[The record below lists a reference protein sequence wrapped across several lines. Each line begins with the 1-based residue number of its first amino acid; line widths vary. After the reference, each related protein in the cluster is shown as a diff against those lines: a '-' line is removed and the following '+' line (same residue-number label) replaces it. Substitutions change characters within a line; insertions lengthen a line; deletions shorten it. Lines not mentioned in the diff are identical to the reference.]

1 MKKIKTV
8 KSDSFFYFYILF
20 ICLLLIT
27 AISLF
32 SKPVGSS
39 GLSTQ
44 LVDSLNSPANIYFDF
59 GKSELRTEAFPV
71 LDLLASELVD
81 LPGSTIE
88 VIGHTDDVGS
98 YEFNINLSEKR
109 AEAVKN
115 YLVSKGC
122 KPDQIITDG
131 KGKSEPVTANI
142 SEEDRSLNRRV
153 EFKWNDITKKEEPKD
168 IEYVNSNI
176 KKTGRNEIEG
186 EISVRDTFGDPIKGI
201 EENDVSAVLK
211 WKDDSTAGTVHFLPI
226 DDKKKTAF
234 TLVMDYSPSMF
245 GIDND
250 YKKSPK
256 GKKVELTENAV
267 KHFIDALGPN
277 TFLKV
282 IKFGRDIDVVQRFTK
297 SKEIMANAIDLRSY
311 PRGGT
316 ALFTAI
322 YLALKDTTYDSNPT
336 IAKTVIAFTDGMDNS
351 SGKINMDSIFSAS
364 DSKAIKVY
372 TIGLLDKNDEF
383 SSDEERQ
390 QGEKDLKKISGM
402 TGGFFYY
409 AKDASSLEAIYKQIF
424 DQITG
429 SYHVTIK
436 WNEEKLPS
444 KGTVVEACISVKIKG
459 NTRILY
465 KSYVME

>member
-1 MKKIKTV
+1 MKDTKT
-8 KSDSFFYFYILF
+8 DSFLYFYILF
-20 ICLLLIT
+20 ICLLVI
-27 AISLF
+27 AVISLF
-32 SKPVGSS
+32 TKPVRSKELSS
-39 GLSTQ
+39 EFL
-44 LVDSLNSPANIYFDF
+44 DSLNSPGNIYFDF
-59 GKSELRTEAFPV
+59 GKSDLKPEATQILDQLAGELNG
-71 LDLLASELVD
+71 

-88 VIGHTDDVGS
+88 VIGHTDDIGGF
-98 YEFNINLSEKR
+98 EFNQNLSERR
-109 AEAVKN
+109 AEVVKD

-122 KPDQIITDG
+122 ESEQIITNG
-131 KGKSEPVTANI
+131 KGKSEPVNTNI

-153 EFKWNDITKKEEPKD
+153 EFKWNNISNKEEPKD
-168 IEYVNSNI
+168 IDYVNSNI
-176 KKTGRNEIEG
+176 KKTSRNEIEG
-186 EISVRDTFGDPIKGI
+186 ELSVRDTSGEPIKGI

-211 WKDDSTAGTVHFLPI
+211 WKDDSTSGTVHFLQI

-245 GIDND
+245 GINNEDR
-250 YKKSPK
+250 KSAK
-256 GKKVELTENAV
+256 GKKVELTESAV
-267 KHFIDALGPN
+267 KHFIDDLGPN

-297 SKEIMANAIDLRSY
+297 SKEIMANAIGLRSF

-336 IAKTVIAFTDGMDNS
+336 IAKTVIVFTDGMDNS
-351 SGKINMDSIFSAS
+351 SGRINTDSIFSAS

-383 SSDEERQ
+383 STDEQRK
-390 QGEKDLKKISGM
+390 QGESDLKKISGM

-409 AKDASSLEAIYKQIF
+409 AKDASSLDAIYKQIF
-424 DQITG
+424 DQITN
-429 SYHVTIK
+429 SYHVSIK
-436 WNEEKLPS
+436 WNDEKLPP
-444 KGTVVEACISVKIKG
+444 KGTVVSACISVKIKG
-459 NTRILY
+459 NTRTLY